1 MYHLRA
7 LILLT
12 LVYLALTS
20 NLQPANIIVGVLL
33 AGLALALIRPE
44 RRSMSPRDY
53 PRSLLAL
60 GRYGATLAADLV
72 ISGLQVARVVLTPS
86 LPIRPG
92 VIAIPSETESD
103 LGLALSAHA
112 ITLTPGNLV
121 VETDA
126 DGVMYT
132 HCLDAMDAAETVG
145 EAQRMRRELL
155 DQIFP

>member
-1 MYHLRA
+1 MYYLRA

-20 NLQPANIIVGVLL
+20 NLQPSNIVVGVLL
-33 AGLALALIRPE
+33 AVLALVLIRPE
-44 RRSMSPRDY
+44 RKTMSPRDY
-53 PRSLLAL
+53 PRSLMAL
-60 GRYGATLAADLV
+60 VRYVATLAADLV

-92 VIAIPSETESD
+92 VIAIPSDTKSD

-121 VETDA
+121 VETDVA
-126 DGVMYT
+126 GVMYT
-132 HCLDAMDAAETVG
+132 HCLDATDAAETVG
-145 EAQRMRRELL
+145 EAQQMRRELL